1 MIVKTLIFFCAY
13 SVIGW
18 IIDTAARS
26 VRARRYV
33 RGGFSRYPFSPIY
46 GFAALGIMALAPYV
60 RPWPLWGEWLFFAV
74 VLAAY
79 EYVCG
84 ALILRRLGR
93 RLWNYSKDKWDIDGH
108 TGPIYAAA
116 WGLLALFTIYLMH
129 PFLERLLVRLAI

>member
-1 MIVKTLIFFCAY
+1 MTVETLIFFCLY

-18 IIDTAARS
+18 VIDTAARS

-46 GFAALGIMALAPYV
+46 GFAALGILALAPPV
-60 RPWPLWGEWLFFAV
+60 RPWPLWGQWLFFAV
-74 VLAAY
+74 TLAAY

-84 ALILRRLGR
+84 VLTQRVFGR
-93 RLWNYSKDKWDIDGH
+93 RLWNYSEDKWDIRGY
-108 TGPIYAAA
+108 TGPFYAAV

-129 PFLERLLVRLAI
+129 PFLERLLARLTV